1 MLRHAGDTLAAQP
14 SGATATVGRSW
25 FYSVALESLTPSRN
39 RVAAVARLIFSQ
51 LESAQSDA
59 SIRGQMLQRP
69 GCIVRSQR
77 YEMGNAYHDLAAH
90 GGRSSGAKRRAVV
103 M

>member
-51 LESAQSDA
+51 LESAHP
-59 SIRGQMLQRP
+59 MLQFVAP
-69 GCIVRSQR
+69 
-77 YEMGNAYHDLAAH
+77 NASKTWLHCSLTAL
-90 GGRSSGAKRRAVV
+90 
-103 M
+103 